1 MLDVK
6 IKLMREN
13 AVLPEYKTE
22 GAAALDLTSCAD
34 APVTIRPGERILIP
48 TGIAISISSP
58 YYVALLCARSGLASK
73 AGIALANGVG
83 VIDSDYRGEIFAA
96 MINNSDAE
104 YTIQPGERI
113 AQLMFMPIERAAF
126 TLTDCLDE
134 TERGAGGF
142 GSTGK

>member
-13 AVLPEYKTE
+13 ASLPEYKTA
-22 GAAALDLTSCAD
+22 GAAALDLSSCAD
-34 APVTIRPGERILIP
+34 GPVTLLPGQRILIH

-58 YYVALLCARSGLASK
+58 DYVALLCARIGLASK
-73 AGIALANGVG
+73 AGVALANGVG

-96 MINNSDAE
+96 MINNSDTE
-104 YTIQPGERI
+104 YTVEPGERI
-113 AQLMFMPIERAAF
+113 AQLMFMPIERAEF

>member
-13 AVLPEYKTE
+13 AALPEYKTE
-22 GAAALDLTSCAD
+22 GAAALDLCSCAD

-58 YYVALLCARSGLASK
+58 YYVALLCARSGLAAKS
-73 AGIALANGVG
+73 GIALANGIG

-96 MINNSDAE
+96 MINNSSTE
-104 YTIQPGERI
+104 YTVQPGERI

-126 TLTDCLDE
+126 TVTDCLDE
-134 TERGAGGF
+134 TERGVGGF

>member
-1 MLDVK
+1 V
-6 IKLMREN
+6 
-13 AVLPEYKTE
+13 
-22 GAAALDLTSCAD
+22 
-34 APVTIRPGERILIP
+34 
-48 TGIAISISSP
+48 
-58 YYVALLCARSGLASK
+58 
-73 AGIALANGVG
+73 ALANGVG

-96 MINNSDAE
+96 MINNSDTE
-104 YTIQPGERI
+104 YTVEPGERI